1 MKQLIDRA
9 RDLYRDL
16 CCPRCGRFHCAYRVH
31 CFKCLDQLLSR
42 AMRIQFADDGDRV
55 VLMSAVPEFGLIAG
69 DMGTVVDDSNDDPLA
84 PPDYRRGV
92 EFDVAP
98 GVIITLVRAGH
109 ILDLCD
115 VMVMEEARYL

>member
-1 MKQLIDRA
+1 
-9 RDLYRDL
+9 
-16 CCPRCGRFHCAYRVH
+16 
-31 CFKCLDQLLSR
+31 
-42 AMRIQFADDGDRV
+42 MRIQFADDGDRV

-115 VMVMEEARYL
+115 VMLSDGLKFP

>member
-1 MKQLIDRA
+1 
-9 RDLYRDL
+9 
-16 CCPRCGRFHCAYRVH
+16 
-31 CFKCLDQLLSR
+31 
-42 AMRIQFADDGDRV
+42 
-55 VLMSAVPEFGLIAG
+55 
-69 DMGTVVDDSNDDPLA
+69 MGTVVDDSNDDPLA